1 MSTRA
6 SPDRCCNLFGR
17 YAHVPREMVSL
28 QSITLA
34 RRIIQAE
41 GATTGANSVDNPGL
55 LAVASCVVRVAC
67 VFAMLVSLRCL
78 CLRVIVLTIQI
89 FLYLLYVQ
97 SACVASVFAL
107 LVSSHWGV
115 FIRNVCNEH

>member
-1 MSTRA
+1 MGRCSVKDKFDKPFEKVYGSNVWGTRA

-34 RRIIQAE
+34 RRIVQAE

-78 CLRVIVLTIQI
+78 CL
-89 FLYLLYVQ
+89 LL
-97 SACVASVFAL
+97 VFAL
-107 LVSSHWGV
+107 
-115 FIRNVCNEH
+115 CT